1 MNTQIKASSTHLLGV
16 TSLFTPI
23 TSSDLA
29 FLQEHI
35 GRETYHVCKNREF
48 QRGYRKRKLCPDCQQ
63 LIKDNKQR
71 LYCVNSYPRCGEIIP
86 KLVRKE
92 NISSFEYIYLTYP
105 ERMSLIVTDI
115 DIPGA
120 EGGLVDN
127 LAADVKTT
135 LETAFLYGFYPNL
148 LGINKVSGK
157 AQLITYIDS
166 AYTQAGKQL
175 SRSMTFA
182 HATAKALDG
191 VWGGDKN
198 FSHNFSRNP
207 WCGEGGY
214 AWYFATNHVRTLTEL
229 ADAITAYT
237 GEKIKQKKPKKMP
250 EQFSSG
256 TARIDAARKRVEER
270 KKAREHAR
278 KMVTEEV
285 KKIGAQAYQKMRDT
299 EDPDVIQGVK
309 IYWLEY
315 PTTVA
320 RDKTAFQHALWL
332 AWLRTHNGERYSAR
346 DTIEGYLRAYEVAAN
361 VDMSG
366 RTLDAQKG
374 RDLDSL
380 AQRIKNYIEKGALPG
395 DDDTD
400 NPKNP
405 VPTPPTTQGR
415 KTLATLGR
423 RGGKKAQ
430 QVRWDKNRDDQHQHR
445 ADALKNLDDANYARN
460 VEAMGDYYEIGAY
473 FLRERAKRGN
483 FPTIAEAI
491 KELNVSRKT
500 ISRALKVV
508 GVTLP
513 RGRRKSAEIK

>member
-1 MNTQIKASSTHLLGV
+1 MYDLLKATKTHLLGV

-23 TSSDLA
+23 TAEDLA
-29 FLQEHI
+29 FLQAHI
-35 GRETYHVCKNREF
+35 GRETYHVCKTRDF

-71 LYCVNSYPRCGEIIP
+71 LYCVNKYPRCGEIIP

-105 ERMSLIVTDI
+105 QRMALIVTDI

-127 LAADVKTT
+127 LAHDVKTT

-207 WCGEGGY
+207 FCETGGY

-270 KKAREHAR
+270 KKARETAR
-278 KMVTEEV
+278 KMVTDEV
-285 KKIGAQAYQKMRDT
+285 KKIGAQAYQNMRDT
-299 EDPDVIQGVK
+299 QDPDVIKGVK

-332 AWLRTHNGERYSAR
+332 AWLRHHNGERYSAR

-366 RTLDAQKG
+366 RPLDAQKG
-374 RDLDSL
+374 RALDSL

-395 DDDTD
+395 DPDPD
-400 NPKNP
+400 NPQF
-405 VPTPPTTQGR
+405 TPSITPTTQGR
-415 KTLATLGR
+415 KALATLGR
-423 RGGKKAQ
+423 RGAQTTNAKRWDESRAEYSDYRKKALENLEWANEKRSGRALGRTYQ
-430 QVRWDKNRDDQHQHR
+430 ITAFIIAERIQHGQMPTR
-445 ADALKNLDDANYARN
+445 RQIMEKFDIS
-460 VEAMGDYYEIGAY
+460 EST
-473 FLRERAKRGN
+473 AKRH
-483 FPTIAEAI
+483 IREA
-491 KELNVSRKT
+491 KKLMV
-500 ISRALKVV
+500 
-508 GVTLP
+508 
-513 RGRRKSAEIK
+513 